1 MPTKNIKDMQKSDLN
16 EDLIKVHEIL
26 FDNANDIILYLL
38 EDGRILSANKM
49 AIEKYGYT
57 YDELTTMYIQDL
69 RHPSMDSSYIDQ
81 MTLSEYSGIVFEG
94 IHVRK
99 DGSTFPVE
107 VSSKTIILHG
117 DKFRIHIIRDI
128 TDRKKIESKILRLAT
143 YDPLTNI
150 PNRANI
156 IAQLDTS
163 IKKARLTGNNIALM
177 LLDMDKFKNIN
188 DTFGHLI
195 GDKVLQYIA
204 ITIKNLLRSTDTI
217 GRFGGDEFIIIQQN
231 INSKNDVIALINR
244 IFNIFKFPTVIE
256 GNNININMSIGVCL
270 LSESENRDQ
279 LIYQADT
286 AMYEAKK
293 SQGCSFEFYNDVK
306 SKE

>member
-1 MPTKNIKDMQKSDLN
+1 
-16 EDLIKVHEIL
+16 
-26 FDNANDIILYLL
+26 
-38 EDGRILSANKM
+38 
-49 AIEKYGYT
+49 
-57 YDELTTMYIQDL
+57 
-69 RHPSMDSSYIDQ
+69 
-81 MTLSEYSGIVFEG
+81 
-94 IHVRK
+94 
-99 DGSTFPVE
+99 
-107 VSSKTIILHG
+107 LHG

-244 IFNIFKFPTVIE
+244 
-256 GNNININMSIGVCL
+256 
-270 LSESENRDQ
+270 
-279 LIYQADT
+279 
-286 AMYEAKK
+286 
-293 SQGCSFEFYNDVK
+293 
-306 SKE
+306 